1 MHRRM
6 ELSRKGFLGLGAS
19 GVAAVA
25 GGALGAGAG
34 FAAPPPATP
43 QGDDVGVLTFG
54 VVAERTALAFYR
66 KALRT
71 PKLFDAAERRRLMGA
86 RAATREHVTRINAA
100 LGADAVGSADYRAE
114 FPKRAFSTHD
124 LALAL
129 DELIRVPGSPGGG

>member
-1 MHRRM
+1 M

-25 GGALGAGAG
+25 GGALGAGPG

-43 QGDDVGVLTFG
+43 AGDDVGFLTFG

-71 PKLFDAAERRRLMGA
+71 PKLFDA
-86 RAATREHVTRINAA
+86 
-100 LGADAVGSADYRAE
+100 
-114 FPKRAFSTHD
+114 
-124 LALAL
+124 L
-129 DELIRVPGSPGGG
+129 DKLIRVPGSPGGG